1 MFVFKKLVTPF
12 LLPPGMFIVCLMLSS
27 LWFVSRRNCKAGLV
41 NFSIG
46 FLMWFFSIAPVGNAF
61 LRGLE
66 SNYGIPANVSGDV
79 IVLLGGG
86 VNGKAP
92 DLSGYG
98 VPSEE
103 ALGRLVTAVRLQK
116 KLKIPIIVS
125 GGKGFE
131 HGTVEALILRR
142 FLVDLGV
149 PAKKIIM
156 EQSSRDTFENAKYTR
171 QTCDEFGYKK
181 PVLVT
186 SSYHMHR
193 SVLSFKQAG
202 MEVTPFPASF
212 RTWQGQEYRWNSYLP
227 GNFKNVSVAL
237 HEYLG
242 MAFYELAYSKMS

>member
-12 LLPPGMFIVCLMLSS
+12 LLPPGMFIVCLMLSC
-27 LWFVSRRNCKAGLV
+27 LWFVSRRNWKAGIV
-41 NFSIG
+41 NFFIG
-46 FLMWFFSIAPVGNAF
+46 SLMWFFSIAPVGNAF

-66 SNYGIPANVSGDV
+66 SNYGIPVNVRGDV
-79 IVLLGGG
+79 IVLLGGS
-86 VNGKAP
+86 VNGEAP

-98 VPSEE
+98 VPSEA

-125 GGKGFE
+125 SGKVFE
-131 HGTVEALILRR
+131 HGTAEALILRR

-171 QTCDEFGYKK
+171 QICDRFGYKK

-193 SVLSFKQAG
+193 SVLSFKKAG

-212 RTWQGQEYRWNSYLP
+212 KTWQGQEYGWNSYLP
-227 GNFKNVSVAL
+227 GTFKKVSVAL
-237 HEYLG
+237 KEYLG
-242 MAFYELAYSKMS
+242 LAFFELAYPKMS